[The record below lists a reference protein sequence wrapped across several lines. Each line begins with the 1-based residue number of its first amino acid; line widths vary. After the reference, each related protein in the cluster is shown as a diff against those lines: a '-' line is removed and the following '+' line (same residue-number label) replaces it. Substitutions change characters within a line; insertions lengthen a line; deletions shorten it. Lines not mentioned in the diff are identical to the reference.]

1 MDKQTLLKPRLS
13 EKAYKISQESNVYV
27 FMVNKSINRTSVAKA
42 VEAQFE
48 VKVTGV
54 RITNLPSKPK
64 RSTRAGGRKFSK
76 GTQAGVKKAYVTLKK
91 GDTIPI
97 FAAEDEEKAKTEK
110 LQKQAAK
117 LAKKGKK

>member
-1 MDKQTLLKPRLS
+1 MDKQILLKPRLS
-13 EKAYKISQESNVYV
+13 EKAYKVSQDHNVYV
-27 FMVNKSINRTSVAKA
+27 FMINKAVSRAAVTKAVAK
-42 VEAQFE
+42 QFE
-48 VKVTGV
+48 VTVTGV

-64 RSTRAGGRKFSK
+64 RSPRAGGRRSMP
-76 GTQAGVKKAYVTLKK
+76 GIQPGVKKAYVTLKK